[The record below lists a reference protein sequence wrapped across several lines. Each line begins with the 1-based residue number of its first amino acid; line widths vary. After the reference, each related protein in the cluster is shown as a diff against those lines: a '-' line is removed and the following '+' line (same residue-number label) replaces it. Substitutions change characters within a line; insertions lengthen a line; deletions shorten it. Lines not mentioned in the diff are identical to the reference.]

1 MVEDEKRRRAP
12 AMSQEE
18 RRAAIV
24 RTTLPLLIEHGGNVS
39 TSQIAAAAGI
49 AEGTVFRAFKD
60 KQDLLIAC
68 MRAGMNSDDEV
79 AVIERI
85 GTGGPLA
92 DRLTRGVEAISGY
105 LDRIW
110 AVAQAVRTGGVSP
123 EDMRQRMHGDEEE
136 REPGPPPEMLRVSQA
151 MSGLFDEATDNLRV
165 DPDRAVR
172 MLLGLVF
179 SNRMQG
185 HGFGES
191 MGDPVEIVDLFL
203 HGVIRT
209 GSTDGA
215 HSTDKGRK
223 P

>member
-24 RTTLPLLIEHGGNVS
+24 RSTLPLLIEHGGNVS
-39 TSQIAAAAGI
+39 TSQVAAAAGI

-68 MRAGMNSDDEV
+68 MRAGMNSDEEV
-79 AVIERI
+79 AVIDGI
-85 GTGGPLA
+85 GTDGPLA

-105 LDRIW
+105 LDRVW
-110 AVAQAVRTGGVSP
+110 AVGQAMRIGGVSP
-123 EDMRQRMHGDEEE
+123 DDMRKRMHGDDEPAK
-136 REPGPPPEMLRVSQA
+136 PGPPPEMLRVSHA
-151 MSGLFDEATDNLRV
+151 ISGLLDETTDNLRV
-165 DPDRAVR
+165 DAERATR

-185 HGFGES
+185 QGFGTTAD
-191 MGDPVEIVDLFL
+191 DPAEIVDLFL

-209 GSTDGA
+209 
-215 HSTDKGRK
+215 DKGRTA
-223 P
+223 

>member
-24 RTTLPLLIEHGGNVS
+24 RSTLPLLIEHGGTVS

-68 MRAGMNSDDEV
+68 MRAGMNSDEEV

-85 GTGGPLA
+85 GTAGPLA

-105 LDRIW
+105 LDRVW
-110 AVAQAVRTGGVSP
+110 AVGQAMRIGGVSHD
-123 EDMRQRMHGDEEE
+123 DMRKRMHGDDEDPQ
-136 REPGPPPEMLRVSQA
+136 PGPPPEMLRVSHA
-151 MSGLFDEATDNLRV
+151 ISGLFDEATDNLRV
-165 DPDRAVR
+165 DAERATR

-185 HGFGES
+185 QGFGTTTD
-191 MGDPVEIVDLFL
+191 DPAEIVDLFL
-203 HGVIRT
+203 HGVIHT
-209 GSTDGA
+209 T
-215 HSTDKGRK
+215 KGNQ